1 MTNRYLVQYND
12 GGYSGWFDCV
22 REDLLEQFDGR
33 TADLPV
39 AKFSTLR
46 EADDFISTMCGL
58 MHCGGNKD
66 DFRIAYCGISGR
78 HTVSA

>member
-1 MTNRYLVQYND
+1 
-12 GGYSGWFDCV
+12 
-22 REDLLEQFDGR
+22 
-33 TADLPV
+33 
-39 AKFSTLR
+39 
-46 EADDFISTMCGL
+46 MCGL